1 MYCWCL
7 GEWQMKQVIV
17 SSVGISILSIINKD
31 KWFPIVGVPIDRE
44 TEYIQL
50 MDELLIESMEKSN
63 GLPLEDLGA
72 EISSLDKMG
81 VQSGDKLYFLTSNT
95 LDGKLVG
102 QILKQIVEDIW
113 QVEANYITVE
123 GLQVYDANEFC
134 LTGIP
139 NLVDKVTEVFDKYP
153 SPKYKHVLNTTGGY
167 KATGLYL
174 TILGMIEGVVVKY
187 VFERAK
193 EIIEMPATPV
203 YFDIESL
210 YRLGINN
217 VSKMVRH
224 KIKEEELKKITGRN
238 IKMLREEFK
247 DVLVF
252 EPDGMVTLSPLARI
266 VYLKLVRE
274 NSGGFYIYN
283 FPK

>member
-1 MYCWCL
+1 
-7 GEWQMKQVIV
+7 MKQVIV
-17 SSVGISILSIINKD
+17 SSVGISILSILDKD
-31 KWFPIVGVPIDRE
+31 KWSPMAGVSIDRE
-44 TEYIQL
+44 MEFIQL
-50 MDELLIESMEKSN
+50 MDELMSQLKEKSN
-63 GLPLEDLGA
+63 QLSLEDLGA

-81 VQSGDKLYFLTSNT
+81 VQSGDKLYFLTSHT

-102 QILKQIVEDIW
+102 QILKQIAEDVW

-153 SPKYKHVLNTTGGY
+153 SSEYKRVLNTTGGY

-193 EIIEMPATPV
+193 QIIEMPATPV

-224 KIKEEELKKITGRN
+224 KIDEEELKKLTGRN
-238 IKMLREEFK
+238 MKMLREEFK
-247 DVLVF
+247 DVLVY
-252 EPDGMVTLSPLARI
+252 EPDGTVTLSPLARL